1 MQMNF
6 LQNLEEARMTR
17 NDQNVKVL
25 TYADCCERLY
35 LSLIILELLKNFP
48 NATNVVRG
56 YASKTL
62 SVNYERFK
70 MNSTDLY
77 NFIYFVTGDERAI
90 GKLKNPGAA
99 MRSRA
104 STTLPVDGVKSYLR
118 SISSGATN
126 NPTQLFVRLE
136 NVLNV
141 TNTDYKT
148 IRRNVTNW
156 NDLTS
161 DKKRV
166 VVTKLLYATR
176 AKLRSSDIID
186 DLEKF
191 TSQRDLE
198 SNWVD
203 DNEPTISI
211 PDISAGSRDY
221 VFYRYLAGPENIML
235 VKGFLE
241 LAAQGKPIPS
251 NMVKAM
257 RPAIAALDDV
267 VRAGPS
273 YISMFK
279 SIRNRAKKTLK

>member
-104 STTLPVDGVKSYLR
+104 SPFAFQPKHDRLP
-118 SISSGATN
+118 
-126 NPTQLFVRLE
+126 FFF
-136 NVLNV
+136 
-141 TNTDYKT
+141 
-148 IRRNVTNW
+148 
-156 NDLTS
+156 DL
-161 DKKRV
+161 
-166 VVTKLLYATR
+166 
-176 AKLRSSDIID
+176 
-186 DLEKF
+186 
-191 TSQRDLE
+191 
-198 SNWVD
+198 
-203 DNEPTISI
+203 
-211 PDISAGSRDY
+211 
-221 VFYRYLAGPENIML
+221 
-235 VKGFLE
+235 
-241 LAAQGKPIPS
+241 
-251 NMVKAM
+251 
-257 RPAIAALDDV
+257 
-267 VRAGPS
+267 
-273 YISMFK
+273 
-279 SIRNRAKKTLK
+279 LKC